1 MNIMIV
7 IMIIPLHRVT
17 ELNHYSLVPSPFK
30 NHSNKV
36 LHASMNIY
44 NNTYYMHHQKDLSLR
59 RPLLTNSVHDRL
71 QAAELTRV
79 MKFNDDSNAFNHF
92 MQLLI

>member
-1 MNIMIV
+1 
-7 IMIIPLHRVT
+7 
-17 ELNHYSLVPSPFK
+17 
-30 NHSNKV
+30 
-36 LHASMNIY
+36 
-44 NNTYYMHHQKDLSLR
+44 MHHQKDLSLR

-92 MQLLI
+92 MQLLIETVA

>member
-1 MNIMIV
+1 
-7 IMIIPLHRVT
+7 
-17 ELNHYSLVPSPFK
+17 
-30 NHSNKV
+30 
-36 LHASMNIY
+36 
-44 NNTYYMHHQKDLSLR
+44 MHHQKDLSLR
-59 RPLLTNSVHDRL
+59 RSPLLTNSVHDRL